1 MDEKTCSEIRRRE
14 SESKVTVQY
23 DRVNAGD
30 WYLHPHFC
38 LPFDATFLD
47 VVPLL
52 RKTSAILSFIIAGKK
67 HQQWRLEVKEFADV
81 LKYVGR

>member
-23 DRVNAGD
+23 NRVNAGD

-38 LPFDATFLD
+38 LPFDATFL
-47 VVPLL
+47 VAGPLL
-52 RKTSAILSFIIAGKK
+52 RRTLTILPS
-67 HQQWRLEVKEFADV
+67 
-81 LKYVGR
+81 